1 MGAHRLQ
8 GWICMSHDNVYKSIL
23 LIPHSE
29 YQGLFPSIAEG
40 LKKRYDARLVLACK
54 SIQEKELYQKKH
66 PGLFDAVYHY
76 RFYEGLFENPGN
88 THRLAKQAGMIEK
101 RYGLL
106 FSHLF
111 ADDRHLGLGFSPGGI
126 NFPRSVFSRKA
137 DYWPGLNALIKLIE
151 YYEQILDQHEVTLV
165 INPTKALAQICSG
178 RGIPVRIFTSTRYE
192 NYYYWAVNDVLESNL
207 IADEFS
213 RLEGVECDDTLKSQ
227 PQYYIESSRD
237 ALKSFGLK
245 RTAKMAG
252 YEIARRA
259 WHQYKGY
266 EKARGYLLRDNVCAH
281 LRIYRQARNV
291 RKLFK
296 ATLKDLQKHDF
307 IYFPL
312 GVEPERSLTRDSPEF
327 SHQGFALQSIAQNSP
342 AGMLIA
348 VKEHITAIGPRPT
361 DFYKGLSLI
370 SNTVLVDIMQPSLEL
385 IQQSRAVATVTGTA
399 GLEAAF
405 MGVPVLSFGKHNIYN
420 IVPHVIHV
428 ASWLDIDQHIHVIMS
443 DWENRADKRRQDGSR
458 FLRAMKNISVDCG
471 DTDFSRPIVPE
482 LLDGIL
488 IFLETTF
495 KKEEALQ

>member
-1 MGAHRLQ
+1 
-8 GWICMSHDNVYKSIL
+8 MSHDNIYKDIL

-40 LKKRYDARLVLACK
+40 LKNRYGARLVLACK
-54 SIQEKELYQKKH
+54 SSQEKEVYQKRY
-66 PGLFDAVYHY
+66 PGLFDAAYHY
-76 RFYEGLFENPGN
+76 RFYEGLFKNPGDKQL
-88 THRLAKQAGMIEK
+88 LAKQAEMIEQ
-101 RYGLL
+101 RYSLL

-126 NFPRSVFSRKA
+126 NFPRSVFSREA
-137 DYWPGLNALIKLIE
+137 DYWRGLNALIELIK
-151 YYEQILDQHEVTLV
+151 YYEEILDHHKISLV

-207 IADEFS
+207 IADAFS
-213 RLEGVECDDTLKSQ
+213 GLAGVECDDTLQSQ

-237 ALKSFGLK
+237 ALESFGIK
-245 RTAKMAG
+245 HAVKMVG

-259 WHQYKGY
+259 WHKYKGY
-266 EKARGYLLRDNVCAH
+266 EKARGYLLRDNLGAH
-281 LRIYRQARNV
+281 LRIYRQARKV
-291 RKLFK
+291 RRLFK
-296 ATLKDLQKHDF
+296 ATAEDLQRHNF

-327 SHQGFALQSIAQNSP
+327 SHQGFALQSIAQNTP
-342 AGMLIA
+342 AGMLVA
-348 VKEHITAIGPRPT
+348 VKEHVTAIGPRPT
-361 DFYKGLSLI
+361 DFYKGLSLL

-385 IQQSRAVATVTGTA
+385 IQHSRAVATVTGTA

-420 IVPHVIHV
+420 IVPHVIQV
-428 ASWLDIDQHIHVIMS
+428 ASWLDIEKHIQTIMEG
-443 DWENRADKRRQDGSR
+443 WENAVDQRKQDGSR

-471 DTDFSRPIVPE
+471 VTDFSKPIVPE
-482 LLDGIL
+482 LLDRIITL
-488 IFLETTF
+488 LETTL
-495 KKEEALQ
+495 KKEEASE